1 MPPSSTPANAGGGRA
16 RPEDRENQSELLSP
30 LRALMAAA
38 QTQQPRVAEVERGT
52 KMSGKIPF
60 PTSRVFVR
68 KAREGGFAGRRAAGS
83 AVRSMAATVTAA
95 PPAPAPAPRAPPPGP
110 IPGPEPQ
117 PSPGPRRPRGA
128 PRARAAEPGAA
139 YQVIPGAPR
148 SPPESSSRPACARSE
163 VQARLGRVRPREA
176 AGPGARRTRP
186 RGAAVTP
193 VPRPQLCAQSRSWK
207 FPGFAGLWAGFQQRR
222 LSLAT
227 KRERRPGEGRKEKNT
242 MGRRLA
248 TQKSPG
254 PEIPPR
260 NCLGM
265 FFS

>member
-38 QTQQPRVAEVERGT
+38 QTQRPRVAEVERGT

-163 VQARLGRVRPREA
+163 VQARPGRVRPREA

-186 RGAAVTP
+186 AAPLSPRSRDPNFAHSRGAGSFRA
-193 VPRPQLCAQSRSWK
+193 SRGSGL
-207 FPGFAGLWAGFQQRR
+207 GF
-222 LSLAT
+222 S
-227 KRERRPGEGRKEKNT
+227 
-242 MGRRLA
+242 
-248 TQKSPG
+248 SVV
-254 PEIPPR
+254 
-260 NCLGM
+260 
-265 FFS
+265 